1 MTTYSHE
8 VTLGPPTPRRTRYPE
23 LGFRQD
29 GPRLWRIIDLCDDMA
44 SAVGPFYAT
53 RAELF
58 GDLARYAGV
67 FGCAPQEVAQ

>member
-1 MTTYSHE
+1 
-8 VTLGPPTPRRTRYPE
+8 